1 MNGEVLRL
9 DVLDGGEISGEVAL
23 DLPPGTTAAVRDRAL
38 NSLLSARLTEIAAAR
53 GVVLS
58 AQASSYAFVSPGKD
72 DQKRTR
78 FVVRGRVE
86 GDRLLPS
93 RPR

>member
-9 DVLDGGEISGEVAL
+9 EVEGGEITGELAL
-23 DLPPGTTAAVRDRAL
+23 DLPPGTPAAARDKAL
-38 NSLLSARLTEIAAAR
+38 NALLTARLTEIAAAR

-58 AQASSYAFVSPGKD
+58 APASSYAFATPGKD
-72 DQKRTR
+72 EQRMTR

-86 GDRLLPS
+86 GDRLLPA

>member
-1 MNGEVLRL
+1 MNEVLRL
-9 DVLDGGEISGEVAL
+9 ETEGDMISGELAL
-23 DLPPGTTAAVRDRAL
+23 DLPPGTTAAARDRAL
-38 NSLLSARLTEIAAAR
+38 DTILAGRLTELAAAR

-58 AQASSYAFVSPGKD
+58 APASSFAFQSPGKD
-72 DQKRTR
+72 DQRRTR

-86 GDRLLPS
+86 GDRLLPA

>member
-9 DVLDGGEISGEVAL
+9 EVLDGGEISGEAAL
-23 DLPPGTTAAVRDRAL
+23 DLPPGTTAAARDRAL
-38 NSLLSARLTEIAAAR
+38 NTLLSARLTEIAAAR

-58 AQASSYAFVSPGKD
+58 APASAYAFQSPGKD

-86 GDRLLPS
+86 GDRLLPA

>member
-9 DVLDGGEISGEVAL
+9 EVDAGEITGELAL
-23 DLPPGTTAAVRDRAL
+23 ELPPGTVASVRDKAL
-38 NSLLSARLTEIAAAR
+38 NALLTARLTEIAAAH

-58 AQASSYAFVSPGKD
+58 AQASSYAFPTPGKD
-72 DQKRTR
+72 EQHRTR

-86 GDRLLPS
+86 GDRLLPA